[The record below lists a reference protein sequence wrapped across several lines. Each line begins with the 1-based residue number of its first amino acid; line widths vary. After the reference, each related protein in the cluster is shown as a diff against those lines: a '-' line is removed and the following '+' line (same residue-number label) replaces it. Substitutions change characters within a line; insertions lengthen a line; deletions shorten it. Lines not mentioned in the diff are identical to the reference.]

1 MGKEFIYQG
10 RRYERFEDLPPEARQ
25 AYEQLYALSVDE
37 DRDGIPDVLQ
47 GSEGREY
54 TYHWGSARSLRGD
67 QRLADLENIP
77 TWGKKLVRVIARRLL
92 KEMPPPLSLDAVDE
106 DALTRSSWENAFTQ
120 SELSQSVTPTPLPY
134 EDVST
139 SRYGLWILLV
149 TLLCLLVGGAVALLF
164 LT

>member
-1 MGKEFIYQG
+1 MGKGFIYKG

-67 QRLADLENIP
+67 QQLADLEKMP
-77 TWGKKLVRVIARRLL
+77 TWVKKIARVIAQRLL
-92 KEMPPPLSLDAVDE
+92 KEMPPHLSLEAVD
-106 DALTRSSWENAFTQ
+106 DNTPTRSLWGSAVDPT
-120 SELSQSVTPTPLPY
+120 ELSQPISPAPLPY

-139 SRYGLWILLV
+139 SRYGWWILLL
-149 TLLCLLVGGAVALLF
+149 TMLCLLVGGVVALLR

>member
-1 MGKEFIYQG
+1 MGKEFTYQG

-37 DRDGIPDVLQ
+37 DQDGIPDVLQ

-54 TYHWGSARSLRGD
+54 TYHWGSARSLGGD
-67 QRLADLENIP
+67 QRLADLENMP
-77 TWGKKLVRVIARRLL
+77 TWVKKLVRILAQRLL
-92 KEMPPPLSLDAVDE
+92 KEMPPPLPPDAVNE
-106 DALTRSSWENAFTQ
+106 DTPTRSSWGDVFEPT
-120 SELSQSVTPTPLPY
+120 EPSQPMSPTRLPY

-139 SRYGLWILLV
+139 SRHGLWILLV
-149 TLLCLLVGGAVALLF
+149 TLLLLLVGGAVALLL